1 MGAICTLYLYLKK
14 NFIYLRKLTI
24 IISILA
30 IKEYKHSNVGFDYC
44 ACATYLFTV
53 QYSHRL

>member
-14 NFIYLRKLTI
+14 TCIYVRKLTI
-24 IISILA
+24 IISISA

-44 ACATYLFTV
+44 AFASCLL
-53 QYSHRL
+53 QCSIPIG